1 MTGGVTPPGPS
12 GTALVGAAVIA
23 AVLVVSRALARRS
36 RVPRPVFLLVAG
48 AAVSFL
54 PGMPTI
60 RLDPQ
65 VVFLGFLPPLVY
77 HAGFLTSPRELRAN
91 AVPIGL
97 GALGLVLVTTFA
109 VAGAVFGAV
118 PTVGWDAAFI
128 LGAIVAPTDPVAAS
142 AVLNRLGAPAS
153 IVTILEGESL
163 VNDGIA
169 LSLLTIGIAGLTST
183 ITVPGGMA
191 DFARVALGGTAFGL
205 AVGWLAARLRRYVHE
220 ASSDL
225 IVSLVLP
232 FVAYLPADALG
243 LSGVLS
249 ALVAG
254 LIAGQQGTS
263 RLAPSGRI
271 SVVEFWRVLAFL
283 LESVLFVLVGL
294 QLRSVA
300 AATASYPLHDVV
312 LVATLSVV
320 SVIGVRLCW
329 WLAVPTL
336 RVRPEGRF
344 VDTGGVPWQERVAL
358 GWSGL
363 RGAISLAAALS
374 IPIGA
379 GNHAAAK
386 RGLLVLAA
394 FCVIAVTLLGQATTL
409 PFLLRRL
416 NLVGDETEQHQRMLA
431 ERRLAEAALH
441 ELDRIGDEDEVAES
455 ELAALR
461 ELYEQRLGRIHAE
474 LNEDEPSL
482 PEQTMAMVQHRLLAT
497 QHQVLRALHEEG
509 AISFA
514 VMRDLSRRLDLEQAS
529 LEP

>member
-118 PTVGWDAAFI
+118 PTIGWDAAFI

-191 DFARVALGGTAFGL
+191 DFARVALGGTVFGL

-374 IPIGA
+374 IPIGT
-379 GNHAAAK
+379 GNHAVAK

-497 QHQVLRALHEEG
+497 QHQVLRALHQEG